1 MSPSAEPSTARRD
14 TVREAKSAPASG
26 TFRRLNP
33 LDTPGWDRRVSSFGE
48 ASVFHSAA
56 WAGVLRDTYGHTPQ
70 YFCIENGGKLSAAL
84 PMMEVNSPWTG
95 RRGVS
100 LPFTD
105 ECALLSDGSVA
116 PDDLVRAAMDFG
128 RQRKWKYLECRGIK
142 DSTAMTGARTS
153 LSFFG
158 HALRLVGGEDAIF
171 SGLESS
177 VRRGIRK
184 AEKSGVKVEVC
195 QTSESVRVFYSLHC
209 KTRKKHGLPP
219 QPFSFFDNIFRRVV
233 EPGMGCTVVASFQGR
248 PIAASMFLHFRP
260 RAIYKFGAS
269 DLSFQ
274 HLRPNNLVMWEAIR
288 WYAGQGFDSLDFGRT
303 SMANE
308 GLRRFKLGFGTT
320 ERAITYVKYDFGSGS
335 FVTDRDRVFGWFNGV
350 FQLMPM
356 PLSRILGGLLYRH
369 QS

>member
-1 MSPSAEPSTARRD
+1 
-14 TVREAKSAPASG
+14 
-26 TFRRLNP
+26 
-33 LDTPGWDRRVSSFGE
+33 
-48 ASVFHSAA
+48 
-56 WAGVLRDTYGHTPQ
+56 
-70 YFCIENGGKLSAAL
+70 
-84 PMMEVNSPWTG
+84 
-95 RRGVS
+95 
-100 LPFTD
+100 
-105 ECALLSDGSVA
+105 
-116 PDDLVRAAMDFG
+116 
-128 RQRKWKYLECRGIK
+128 
-142 DSTAMTGARTS
+142 
-153 LSFFG
+153 
-158 HALRLVGGEDAIF
+158 
-171 SGLESS
+171 
-177 VRRGIRK
+177 
-184 AEKSGVKVEVC
+184 
-195 QTSESVRVFYSLHC
+195 
-209 KTRKKHGLPP
+209 
-219 QPFSFFDNIFRRVV
+219 
-233 EPGMGCTVVASFQGR
+233 MGCTVVASYQGR